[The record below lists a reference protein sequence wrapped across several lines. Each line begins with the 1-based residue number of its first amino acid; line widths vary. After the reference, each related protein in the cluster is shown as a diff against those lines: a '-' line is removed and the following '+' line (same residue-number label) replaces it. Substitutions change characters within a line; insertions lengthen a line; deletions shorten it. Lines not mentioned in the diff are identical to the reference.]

1 MTRHR
6 IAQIGKNRNPKSP
19 ETGPEPAVSCGN
31 DYFRRAPR
39 PPCSTAWRF
48 FTADYLLDVYRQR
61 LDYPDLKRKVH
72 ELAKRDRPYKILI
85 EDKASGTQLIQELR
99 AQGLYAVTAYQPPS
113 GTDKIMRLHAQT
125 ARFENGQVLLPT
137 RASWLADYVTELT
150 SFPGSRHDD
159 QVDSTTQALDHLR
172 THERNPLHRIVTVT
186 TVELKRPG
194 PVGIHAAATEPCHC
208 TAASALKIRS
218 VDREMR

>member
-1 MTRHR
+1 MSGRS
-6 IAQIGKNRNPKSP
+6 ASS
-19 ETGPEPAVSCGN
+19 ASCKAG
-31 DYFRRAPR
+31 D
-39 PPCSTAWRF
+39 TANKATELSDFSVCTTWGVHEKRY
-48 FTADYLLDVYRQR
+48 YLLDVYRQR
-61 LDYPDLKRKVH
+61 LNYPDLKRKVH
-72 ELAKRDRPYKILI
+72 ELAKRDRPHKILI

-125 ARFENGQVLLPT
+125 AAFENGQVLLPT

-172 THERNPLHRIVTVT
+172 THERNPLRVSPELLARVRIPNP
-186 TVELKRPG
+186 RF
-194 PVGIHAAATEPCHC
+194 A
-208 TAASALKIRS
+208 R
-218 VDREMR
+218 RW